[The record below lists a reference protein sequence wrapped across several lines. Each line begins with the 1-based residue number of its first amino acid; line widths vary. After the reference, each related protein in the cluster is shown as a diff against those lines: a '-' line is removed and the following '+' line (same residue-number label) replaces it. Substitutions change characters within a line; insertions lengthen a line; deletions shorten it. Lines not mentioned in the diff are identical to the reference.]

1 MQTAN
6 PRDATIVPVNDGFE
20 IRELDGG
27 GAVDGSSTAAAP
39 RVPTCPPLSFFLSFL
54 SFSHFH
60 ALLTFYISCPMS
72 SLQSRHRLLKELKAA
87 ALGDEDEK
95 RDQTVLQLGL
105 RGALFVN
112 LVRPRRVF
120 PPLSGITA
128 TDDVL
133 DVLDVPRMWLS
144 QVTTFRSGWP
154 CCEAPLTHRIAEAGF
169 GYACQCRRA
178 TRWLRRQSRLR
189 RPYFIPMSTFE
200 PGRCAWTS

>member
-1 MQTAN
+1 MGRPPQLPPGCQHA
-6 PRDATIVPVNDGFE
+6 
-20 IRELDGG
+20 
-27 GAVDGSSTAAAP
+27 
-39 RVPTCPPLSFFLSFL
+39 PLSP
-54 SFSHFH
+54 FSVS
-60 ALLTFYISCPMS
+60 LISTPPLTFYISCPMS

-133 DVLDVPRMWLS
+133 DVLDVLDVPRMWLS

-169 GYACQCRRA
+169 GYACRCRRA